1 MANLNRAHVC
11 PSLSKEGIS
20 RSILCK
26 DNPMCLEE
34 SNCLRSAREHRIVK
48 LLHVGRFSSVYC
60 LSSFDNK
67 KSYAY
72 KVSTPKCE
80 EDSFSIAQEAHA
92 LDLLSDHP
100 NIVPLLSFRM
110 CPLTKQAGFVMELL
124 DSNLEK
130 YILKTKQR
138 GRVLPRRLAKEWV
151 SHILSGIEFIHYNGL
166 VHFDVSPRNL
176 LITSDGVLQLCGF
189 TSSSL
194 IDHKPAGLVKTPSDF
209 RAPECYLHYSRPG
222 WKSDI
227 WSAGAVFHYLITYNS
242 IVTQT
247 KDLVKIFY
255 MADSTH
261 FIYEAEGFVGTLD
274 AFSKPHPHLSKA
286 VLYIASSAAKD
297 LMGQLLMY
305 DPNKRPSAADAL
317 QHAYFTESP
326 RVETQDDDLI
336 STNVHKNALGYI
348 DILVSKRDTL

>member
-1 MANLNRAHVC
+1 MADLNRAHVC

-20 RSILCK
+20 RSMLLK

-34 SNCLRSAREHRIVK
+34 SNCLRSAREHHIVK
-48 LLHVGRFSSVYC
+48 LLHVGKFSSVYC

-80 EDSFSIAQEAHA
+80 EDCLAVAQEALA

-100 NIVPLLSFRM
+100 NIVLLLSIRM
-110 CPLTKQAGFVMELL
+110 CPLTKQAGFIMKLFNC
-124 DSNLEK
+124 NLEK
-130 YILKTKQR
+130 YIIKTKQR

-151 SHILSGIEFIHYNGL
+151 SHILSGIKFIHYNSL
-166 VHFDVSPRNL
+166 VHFDISPRNL

-227 WSAGAVFHYLITYNS
+227 WSAGAVFHHLITYSS

-247 KDLVKIFY
+247 EELDNIFY
-255 MADSTH
+255 LANSMH
-261 FIYEAEGFVGTLD
+261 FTDEAEGFVGTLD
-274 AFSKPHPHLSKA
+274 AFSTPHPYLNVA
-286 VLYIASSAAKD
+286 IVLIASSAARD

-305 DPNKRPSAADAL
+305 DPNKRPSATDAL
-317 QHAYFTESP
+317 RHTYFTESP
-326 RVETQDDDLI
+326 RVE
-336 STNVHKNALGYI
+336 V
-348 DILVSKRDTL
+348 